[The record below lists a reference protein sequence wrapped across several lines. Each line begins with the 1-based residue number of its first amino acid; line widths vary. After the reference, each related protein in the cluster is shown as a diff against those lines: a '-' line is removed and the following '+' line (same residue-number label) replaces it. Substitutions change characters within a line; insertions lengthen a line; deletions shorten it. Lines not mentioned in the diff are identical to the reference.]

1 MFSHLTF
8 LYYVYILINVI
19 KIFFLK
25 LNSESFLIFL
35 TLNLLILKLSYQYG
49 IKGNFLTQTII
60 ITIIICLIIFTSNQ
74 VFRTKLLFIL
84 IINFIILIINFL
96 SIHITSS
103 NEIVDFKKDF
113 KVTLIPVK
121 EARLTAG
128 SNQEIFVIKKLVPPV
143 EEWNNKES
151 VISDEYYKGNIPIC
165 SEIDFWAN
173 IESTPNNNFLTIT
186 NVRSPDNMGSY
197 SRLILNQ
204 LEKKVGEINSMPIA
218 FGWAMLTG
226 SKAFISDG
234 FLDKLRSTGTL
245 HLFAVS
251 GLHIGFLYMFV
262 TVLCFP
268 IKNKLYINLP
278 LKLLF
283 CSLYLV
289 LIGMPQTGLRAL
301 LMIGFFEM
309 TCFLRIKNKSI
320 IFFCLTCIT
329 FIIFSRD
336 SIFNLSNQL
345 SFTIV
350 LFILFILNNNS
361 FLRFLEN
368 RVSRYFVLLF
378 FISLAA
384 SSGSFFIILDYFGNF
399 AYLGLPVNIL
409 ISPLVFIFYTF
420 NIIFFL
426 LFFVFDSNSVFFIID
441 YIFKIIYSIINIFYD
456 LTCFFPKQVL
466 SSINLGGYFHL
477 IVFLVILLTFC
488 FRISFRYKLCFLF
501 SYYFLTWLGIYLYSL
516 ST

>member
-1 MFSHLTF
+1 MFSHLTSCYNF
-8 LYYVYILINVI
+8 
-19 KIFFLK
+19 IFSFKKCYSK

-35 TLNLLILKLSYQYG
+35 TINLLVLRLSYQHG
-49 IKGNFLTQTII
+49 IILYFLTLLII
-60 ITIIICLIIFTSNQ
+60 IAFIISIIIFTYNR
-74 VFRTKLLFIL
+74 VYRAKYFFIL
-84 IINFIILIINFL
+84 IINLVILSLYCFSIN
-96 SIHITSS
+96 ITGS
-103 NEIVDFKKDF
+103 NKIVGVKKDF
-113 KVTLIPVK
+113 KVTLIPFKDTSLSASSNLDVFIIK
-121 EARLTAG
+121 EL
-128 SNQEIFVIKKLVPPV
+128 SPSVP
-143 EEWNNKES
+143 EWLNRKS
-151 VISDEYYKGNIPIC
+151 VITDEYYKGNVPLS
-165 SEIDFWAN
+165 SEIIFWAN
-173 IESTPNNNFLTIT
+173 IESSPNDDFLSIT
-186 NVRSPDNMGSY
+186 NARPSENKAIN
-197 SRLILNQ
+197 SRLFIHQ
-204 LEKKVGEINSMPIA
+204 LEKKVEGINSMPVT

-226 SKAFISDG
+226 SKALIG
-234 FLDKLRSTGTL
+234 ERFLDKLRSTGTL

-309 TCFLRIKNKSI
+309 TCFLRIRNKSI

-409 ISPLVFIFYTF
+409 ISPLVFIFYIF
-420 NIIFFL
+420 NIFFFL
-426 LFFVFDSNSVFFIID
+426 LFFVFDSISVFFIID